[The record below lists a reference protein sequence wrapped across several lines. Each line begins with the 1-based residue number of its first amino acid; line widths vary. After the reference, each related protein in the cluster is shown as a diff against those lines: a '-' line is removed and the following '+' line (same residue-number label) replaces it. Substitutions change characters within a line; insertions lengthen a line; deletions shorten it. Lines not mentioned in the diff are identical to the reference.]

1 MLFRPSALGPPAV
14 DDATDFI
21 VLSPVFISAT
31 VRAVAA
37 LDASIAD
44 AVSM

>member
-1 MLFRPSALGPPAV
+1 MLFRPSALGPTAV
-14 DDATDFI
+14 DDTKDFI
-21 VLSPVFISAT
+21 VPSPVFVSAT

-44 AVSM
+44 AV